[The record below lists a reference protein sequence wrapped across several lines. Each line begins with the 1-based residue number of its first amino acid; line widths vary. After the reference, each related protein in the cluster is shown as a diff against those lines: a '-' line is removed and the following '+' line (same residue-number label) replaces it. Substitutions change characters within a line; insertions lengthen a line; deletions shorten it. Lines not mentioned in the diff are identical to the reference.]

1 MKITGSLI
9 VCGVAAA
16 FTATTL
22 LINPSAPPTAAVPTA
37 AASSSEI
44 TASGFAFTSA
54 TVAPGA
60 TVTIRN
66 LDGDSHTVTAAAGVF
81 DSGIVAPG
89 DTAIIVAPTAQG
101 VYAFVCSIHPSM
113 AAQLTVALR

>member
-66 LDGDSHTVTAAAGVF
+66 LDGDSHTVT
-81 DSGIVAPG
+81 PG